1 LSPVDGAVG
10 VDIIRRTCEL
20 EKGGGFVKLTRSRFA
35 AGIAL
40 SFVLLASTAP
50 AFGQNAKEPFTP
62 TVGQAGKDV
71 VWVPTPASLVE
82 KMLDMA
88 KVTPQDVVMDLGSGD
103 GRNIIAAARRGATA
117 IGVEFNHD
125 MVELSRKTAAD
136 AGVNGKATFIEGDM
150 YEADISKATVLAL
163 FLLPH
168 NLNKLTPKFLALPPG
183 TRIVGN
189 TFAPEGWSA
198 DETETISGD
207 CVSWCTSLL
216 WIVPAKVEGT
226 WKLPQ
231 GELVLKQSFQM
242 ISGTLGGAA
251 VNGKLRGND
260 ITFTAGNAEYTGRVS
275 GSTIEG
281 VVKSGSSSTPFRA
294 ARSGS

>member
-1 LSPVDGAVG
+1 VL
-10 VDIIRRTCEL
+10 
-20 EKGGGFVKLTRSRFA
+20 
-35 AGIAL
+35 
-40 SFVLLASTAP
+40 LLASAVP
-50 AFGQNAKEPFTP
+50 AFGQNAQEPFAP

-71 VWVPTPASLVE
+71 VWVPTPAPLVE

-103 GRNIIAAARRGATA
+103 GRNIIAAAKRGATA
-117 IGVEFNHD
+117 IGVEYNHD
-125 MVELSRKTAAD
+125 MVELSRKAAAD
-136 AGVNGKATFIEGDM
+136 AGVNTKASFIEGDM

-251 VNGKLRGND
+251 VSGKLRGND
-260 ITFTAGNAEYTGRVS
+260 LTFTAGNAEYTGRVS
-275 GSTIEG
+275 GNTIEG
-281 VVKSGSSSTPFRA
+281 VTKNGSSSTPWRA
-294 ARSGS
+294 TRSGS